1 MKPVPLASTDRRD
14 TIVKALTEAEHPVSG
29 SALGKLTGVT
39 RQVVVQDIALLRNSG
54 YPIEATA
61 RGYVLIKPEE
71 VPTRVFKTRHTQDQ
85 TADELNLFVD
95 HGATVVDVFVNHRIY
110 GRVAAELGLKN
121 RRDVARFIT
130 ELESGI
136 STPLMS
142 LTSGYH
148 FHHITA
154 ESEEVLDEI
163 EQALEDKGYLV
174 DYTPFELEHF

>member
-1 MKPVPLASTDRRD
+1 MS
-14 TIVKALTEAEHPVSG
+14 TIVFTDALPLS
-29 SALGKLTGVT
+29 S
-39 RQVVVQDIALLRNSG
+39 
-54 YPIEATA
+54 
-61 RGYVLIKPEE
+61 
-71 VPTRVFKTRHTQDQ
+71 
-85 TADELNLFVD
+85 
-95 HGATVVDVFVNHRIY
+95 
-110 GRVAAELGLKN
+110 GLKN
-121 RRDVARFIT
+121 RRDVARFIA

-174 DYTPFELEHF
+174 DYTPFELENFLTV

>member
-1 MKPVPLASTDRRD
+1 M
-14 TIVKALTEAEHPVSG
+14 
-29 SALGKLTGVT
+29 
-39 RQVVVQDIALLRNSG
+39 
-54 YPIEATA
+54 
-61 RGYVLIKPEE
+61 LIKPEE

-121 RRDVARFIT
+121 RRDVARFIA

-174 DYTPFELEHF
+174 DYTPFELENF

>member
-1 MKPVPLASTDRRD
+1 MPIANTERREA
-14 TIVKALTEAEHPVSG
+14 ILKALSQAEHPLSG

-54 YPIEATA
+54 YAIEATA
-61 RGYVLIKPEE
+61 RGYVLASPQEM
-71 VPTRVFKTRHTQDQ
+71 PTRVFKTRHTQDQ

-95 HGATVVDVFVNHRIY
+95 HGATVVDVFVNHRTY
-110 GRVAAELGLKN
+110 GRVEAQLGLKN
-121 RRDVARFIT
+121 RRDVARFLT

-148 FHHITA
+148 FHHIAA
-154 ESEEVLDEI
+154 ESEEILDEI
-163 EQALEDKGYLV
+163 EQALQDKGYLV
-174 DYTPFELEHF
+174 EYTAFELENF